1 MFEDDGVD
9 KPLAYSSA
17 VLFRKTVREDLER
30 VSDGSNPI
38 VAGFDR
44 TGYIINTLSKLRG
57 LASRSLSSGKAELEV
72 PVLDVMIEQYKRYGY
87 FIQAR
92 PCRDAV
98 LHWLEMEER
107 AGSAGVMPFTMGFFD
122 MCAGRDR
129 EPDEPQGYEDP
140 YKLEDWIKR
149 AEPYFSDL
157 VERYALAV
165 NAMVHEP
172 ANKYY
177 N

>member
-1 MFEDDGVD
+1 MVEDDGVD

-30 VSDGSNPI
+30 VSDGSNPV

-44 TGYIINTLSKLRG
+44 TGYIIDTLSALR
-57 LASRSLSSGKAELEV
+57 AYS
-72 PVLDVMIEQYKRYGY
+72 
-87 FIQAR
+87 
-92 PCRDAV
+92 
-98 LHWLEMEER
+98 
-107 AGSAGVMPFTMGFFD
+107 AGSVGVMPFTMGFFD

-165 NAMVHEP
+165 NAMVHEE

>member
-1 MFEDDGVD
+1 MFEDDGAD

-30 VSDGSNPI
+30 VSDGSNPV

-44 TGYIINTLSKLRG
+44 TGYIIDTLSALRAYAAG
-57 LASRSLSSGKAELEV
+57 SLSSGKAELEV
-72 PVLDVMIEQYKRYGY
+72 PVLDVMIDQYKRYGY

-98 LHWLEMEER
+98 LHWLALEE
-107 AGSAGVMPFTMGFFD
+107 ATGKGTVMPFTMSFFD
-122 MCAGRDR
+122 IIGGRVR
-129 EPDEPQGYEDP
+129 EPDEPRGSETP

-165 NAMVHEP
+165 NAMVHEQ

>member
-1 MFEDDGVD
+1 
-9 KPLAYSSA
+9 
-17 VLFRKTVREDLER
+17 
-30 VSDGSNPI
+30 
-38 VAGFDR
+38 
-44 TGYIINTLSKLRG
+44 
-57 LASRSLSSGKAELEV
+57 
-72 PVLDVMIEQYKRYGY
+72 
-87 FIQAR
+87 
-92 PCRDAV
+92 
-98 LHWLEMEER
+98 MEER
-107 AGSAGVMPFTMGFFD
+107 AESADVMPFTMGFFD

-165 NAMVHEP
+165 NAMVHEE

>member
-1 MFEDDGVD
+1 MVEEDGAG
-9 KPLAYSSA
+9 KTRAYRTFPKMCG
-17 VLFRKTVREDLER
+17 LIKEDLER
-30 VSDGSNPI
+30 VSDGSNPV
-38 VAGFDR
+38 VAGLDR
-44 TGYIINTLSKLRG
+44 TGFIIKTLSALRNYSAG
-57 LASRSLSSGKAELEV
+57 SFFSGKPELEV
-72 PVLDVMIEQYKRYGY
+72 PVLDVMIDQYKRYGY

-107 AGSAGVMPFTMGFFD
+107 AESVGVMPFTMSYFD
-122 MCAGRDR
+122 IIGGRVR
-129 EPDEPQGYEDP
+129 EPDEPQEPEAP

-165 NAMVHEP
+165 NAMVHEE

>member
-1 MFEDDGVD
+1 MVELNADGM
-9 KPLAYSSA
+9 PMGYRSFA
-17 VLFRKTVREDLER
+17 RMCEMVRDDLER

-44 TGYIINTLSKLRG
+44 TGYIINTLSALRAYSAG
-57 LASRSLSSGKAELEV
+57 SLSSGKAELEV
-72 PVLDVMIEQYKRYGY
+72 PVLDVMIDQYKRYGY

-107 AGSAGVMPFTMGFFD
+107 AGSGGVMPFTMSFFD
-122 MCAGRDR
+122 IIGGRVR
-129 EPDEPQGYEDP
+129 EPDEPRGSETP

-165 NAMVHEP
+165 NAMVHEE
-172 ANKYY
+172 ANRYY

>member
-1 MFEDDGVD
+1 MSEVLDTFENLCEDIQED
-9 KPLAYSSA
+9 LRA
-17 VLFRKTVREDLER
+17 VL
-30 VSDGSNPI
+30 DGANPI
-38 VAGFDR
+38 VKGLDR
-44 TGYIINTLSKLRG
+44 TGYIIDVLAQLRAYHSSSM
-57 LASRSLSSGKAELEV
+57 ASGEPEMAV
-72 PVLDVMIEQYKRYGY
+72 PVLDVMIDQYKLHGHLVQ
-87 FIQAR
+87 IR

-107 AGSAGVMPFTMGFFD
+107 AGSVGVMPFTMGFFD

-165 NAMVHEP
+165 NAMVHEQ

>member
-1 MFEDDGVD
+1 MVEEDGAG
-9 KPLAYSSA
+9 KTRAYRTFPKMCG
-17 VLFRKTVREDLER
+17 LIKEDLER
-30 VSDGSNPI
+30 VSDGSNPV
-38 VAGFDR
+38 VAGLDR
-44 TGYIINTLSKLRG
+44 TGFIINTLSALRAYSAG
-57 LASRSLSSGKAELEV
+57 SLSSGKAELEV
-72 PVLDVMIEQYKRYGY
+72 PVLDVMIDQYKRYGY

-92 PCRDAV
+92 QCRDAV

-107 AGSAGVMPFTMGFFD
+107 AESVGVMPFTMSYFD
-122 MCAGRDR
+122 IIGGRVR
-129 EPDEPQGYEDP
+129 EPDEPRGSETP

-165 NAMVHEP
+165 NAMVHEE

>member
-1 MFEDDGVD
+1 MFEDDGVG
-9 KPLAYSSA
+9 KTRAYRTFPKMCG
-17 VLFRKTVREDLER
+17 LIREDLER
-30 VSDGSNPI
+30 VSDGSNPV

-44 TGYIINTLSKLRG
+44 TGYIIDTLSKLRG

-157 VERYALAV
+157 VERYALTV
-165 NAMVHEP
+165 NAMVHEQ

>member
-1 MFEDDGVD
+1 MCIRD
-9 KPLAYSSA
+9 
-17 VLFRKTVREDLER
+17 
-30 VSDGSNPI
+30 
-38 VAGFDR
+38 
-44 TGYIINTLSKLRG
+44 
-57 LASRSLSSGKAELEV
+57 
-72 PVLDVMIEQYKRYGY
+72 
-87 FIQAR
+87 R

-107 AGSAGVMPFTMGFFD
+107 AGSVGVMPFTMSYFD
-122 MCAGRDR
+122 IIGGRVR
-129 EPDEPQGYEDP
+129 EPDEPRGSETP

-157 VERYALAV
+157 VERYALAA
-165 NAMVHEP
+165 NARVHEQ